1 MTVQTLAIVV
11 LLVSFFVM
19 IFLRF
24 PIAYAV
30 GLSSV
35 LCLMV
40 QGQALTDVCR
50 LMVKGI
56 SSFSLMAVPFFI
68 TMGVLMGSGGI
79 SEKLIALAD
88 ACVGWMRGGMAMVNI
103 VASYFFGG
111 ISGSASADTA
121 SIGSIMIPMM
131 VSNGYNKYYAT
142 GLTCCAGGL
151 GVIVPPSYPMV
162 LYGVT
167 CNVSV
172 GKLFIAGLGPAF
184 VVGGVLMLINY
195 VMCKRWGIKGDT
207 KLELKNI
214 ASSFWDAKWALIMP
228 VIILGGIYSGIFTA
242 TEAAVVASVYGIV
255 IGLFV
260 HRELKLEK
268 LWAIFRDNAA
278 FIAGTMFVMAPSKA
292 TGQVFAYLNIT
303 KIIANFMFSISTN
316 PYIVL
321 CMIFVIMFIV
331 GMFVQTTPAIVILAP
346 TLLAVVSQVGIDP
359 IHFGIIMTLALAIAF
374 VTPPVA
380 LNLFVGSSMTGLSI
394 DKIVRAFMPFLIGL
408 IVAFFIVSF
417 VPAISLGVLG
427 DWSLTFG

>member
-1 MTVQTLAIVV
+1 MATGIMFLVMFGLMFLGVPIAVSIYIAMLVLIGMNPVTTTNFIAQTLYGGVA
-11 LLVSFFVM
+11 SFTNLALPFFM
-19 IFLRF
+19 ICGT
-24 PIAYAV
+24 IMETG
-30 GLSSV
+30 GLSK
-35 LCLMV
+35 
-40 QGQALTDVCR
+40 R
-50 LMVKGI
+50 LVR
-56 SSFSLMAVPFFI
+56 FANSLV
-68 TMGVLMGSGGI
+68 GGI
-79 SEKLIALAD
+79 TGSLGMVTVIA
-88 ACVGWMRGGMAMVNI
+88 CM
-103 VASYFFGG
+103 FFGAV
-111 ISGSASADTA
+111 SGSAPATVA
-121 SIGSIMIPMM
+121 AIGSIMIPMM

-184 VVGGVLMLINY
+184 VVGGLLMLINY

-427 DWSLTFG
+427 DCSLTFG